1 MVNQGDIIWLDFD
14 PQSGTEQK
22 GRRPALV
29 VSNDKYHKITIK
41 RAIVCPITK
50 TDKDYPIHI
59 KLDENNEDMKAKGVV
74 LSDQIKVVDLTTRNY
89 EFIEKA
95 PPEVTQEVV
104 DIVKKLIDIP

>member
-22 GRRPALV
+22 GRRPGLV
-29 VSNDKYHKITIK
+29 ISNDNYHKITVK
-41 RAIVCPITK
+41 RAIVCPITN

-59 KLDENNEDMKAKGVV
+59 KLNEKNKTKGVI
-74 LSDQIKVVDLTTRNY
+74 LSDQVKVVDLTTRNC

-95 PPEVTQEVV
+95 PREVIQEVV
-104 DIVKKLIDIP
+104 DIVKKLIEI